1 LRGGEF
7 ADYWGGDHHGGIPIF
22 VPTHVAPVES
32 RYGRVHYVTEGI
44 AACVE
49 QAKAIQLMPVLLG
62 QGRRLFEG
70 VSPEHI
76 ELDLVRT
83 MAAPGVVHLRYDVRR
98 DDSMAAGRAGP

>member
-1 LRGGEF
+1 L
-7 ADYWGGDHHGGIPIF
+7 
-22 VPTHVAPVES
+22 
-32 RYGRVHYVTEGI
+32 
-44 AACVE
+44 
-49 QAKAIQLMPVLLG
+49 KAGLLDVLEIQLMPVLLG
-62 QGRRLFEG
+62 QGRHLFEG